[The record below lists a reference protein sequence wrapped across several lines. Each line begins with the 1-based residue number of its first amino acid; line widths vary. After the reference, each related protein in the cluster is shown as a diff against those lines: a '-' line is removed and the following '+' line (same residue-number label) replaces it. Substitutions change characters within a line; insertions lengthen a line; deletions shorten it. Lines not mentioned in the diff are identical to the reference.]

1 MLRIDVKI
9 TVLLPLE
16 VMKELGFLSVWKK
29 VWKFCDFSIFLFK
42 KWLSFMKGRSHF
54 LLLQSAEGR

>member
-16 VMKELGFLSVWKK
+16 VMKELEFLSVWKK
-29 VWKFCDFSIFLFK
+29 SMEIL
-42 KWLSFMKGRSHF
+42 
-54 LLLQSAEGR
+54 